1 MDQARISPL
10 FSHDV
15 DPVRFTRGISQP
27 GIVEWKRAWGRTVR
41 RRRQGQGR
49 RREGKGR
56 ETRERRK
63 GSFGCRR
70 KEKHFAAA
78 FLSHARCKIHRI
90 TPTACSYHGEEGEG
104 ESEKE
109 RREGGREK
117 GFPTYVHQNFFIAR
131 SLARRRRRHH
141 GRGRW
146 LFRWLWGIKAGEL
159 GTIARGCCCGVNWGL
174 LESNDGELA
183 RAAPKTQKSF
193 TENP

>member
-1 MDQARISPL
+1 MVAATRPSLKHSHRCSADTSKNTRACVDQARISPL

-27 GIVEWKRAWGRTVR
+27 GRHCRVEESVGEDGAAVRT
-41 RRRQGQGR
+41 GAAA
-49 RREGKGR
+49 GKGR

-109 RREGGREK
+109 RGRKGGREK

-131 SLARRRRRHH
+131 SLA
-141 GRGRW
+141 
-146 LFRWLWGIKAGEL
+146 
-159 GTIARGCCCGVNWGL
+159 
-174 LESNDGELA
+174 DG
-183 RAAPKTQKSF
+183 AAPPPRPRGGSF
-193 TENP
+193 DGSGA

>member
-1 MDQARISPL
+1 M
-10 FSHDV
+10 
-15 DPVRFTRGISQP
+15 
-27 GIVEWKRAWGRTVR
+27 R

-109 RREGGREK
+109 RREGGRRD
-117 GFPTYVHQNFFIAR
+117 FPLTYIKTFS

-141 GRGRW
+141 GRW

-174 LESNDGELA
+174 LESSDGELA